1 MDETSV
7 AKTDSDTAHVG
18 SRPPPVTNSFSA
30 STSVSPGGTRCGASA
45 PLPFRLLF
53 QKKLQP
59 KITVPI
65 R

>member
-1 MDETSV
+1 MDDTSV
-7 AKTDSDTAHVG
+7 ANMESDTAHVG
-18 SRPPPVTNSFSA
+18 RRPPPVTNSFSA
-30 STSVSPGGTRCGASA
+30 SSA
-45 PLPFRLLF
+45 DAQERVPPDAATDVRLFF